1 MNGLKK
7 LKNKKLSYHTYLRLI
22 KGLEI
27 KQKGKQNKIA
37 VSW

>member
-1 MNGLKK
+1 MNGSKK

-27 KQKGKQNKIA
+27 KQIDKQNKIA
-37 VSW
+37 VNW